1 MSVYM
6 QSLLWMFVGRMITGF
21 CSGNCTLAQST
32 TADLVEPHQRS
43 RAFGVLMGIGG
54 LGYVAGPWF
63 GGRLANPDWL
73 YGSGAFIFAA
83 VAATINLIM
92 VYFFFTETFTSK
104 KDQDELGL
112 FDTFK
117 DLRLVFHDKVL
128 RIILFTFF
136 LFSIGWAFFLIFYPT
151 FLVEKFHLSS
161 GRIGDICAL
170 QAVVWFFASLVLNNL
185 LVGKFPLRTLILFAS
200 LLGTAGVALAV
211 APNQLWLYWIIIP
224 MAEIGGALCWINLGS
239 LLSQKSSSQ
248 MQGRSL
254 GASGA
259 MWSFGQIIAPLAAGP
274 LAGWN
279 IHYPLI
285 AGSVLIFL
293 AFLYFFFFYKE
304 KSK

>member
-1 MSVYM
+1 
-6 QSLLWMFVGRMITGF
+6 
-21 CSGNCTLAQST
+21 
-32 TADLVEPHQRS
+32 
-43 RAFGVLMGIGG
+43 
-54 LGYVAGPWF
+54 
-63 GGRLANPDWL
+63 
-73 YGSGAFIFAA
+73 
-83 VAATINLIM
+83 
-92 VYFFFTETFTSK
+92 
-104 KDQDELGL
+104 
-112 FDTFK
+112 
-117 DLRLVFHDKVL
+117 
-128 RIILFTFF
+128 
-136 LFSIGWAFFLIFYPT
+136 
-151 FLVEKFHLSS
+151 
-161 GRIGDICAL
+161 
-170 QAVVWFFASLVLNNL
+170 VVWFFASLVLNNL